1 MSRSSYKVKEMSET
15 VQTLIGKKVGQT
27 TFFEESGKATHV
39 TVLEVGPCVVIQKKT
54 QEKEGYNALQ
64 LGFAE
69 KKEKHIT
76 KALQGHFKKSGA
88 TSKKVLKEVRV
99 SDATLFQV
107 GQTLTVENLKNV
119 VHVDVTGISK
129 GKGFQGAVRRHNFK
143 GGRNSHGSMFHRAP
157 GGIGASSDPSRV
169 YPGSRMPGH
178 MGTQQNTVLNLSV
191 VKVDADNHL
200 LFVRGAVP
208 GANGGIVAVRP
219 SVKK

>member
-1 MSRSSYKVKEMSET
+1 MSET

-27 TFFEESGKATHV
+27 TVFEESGKATHV

-54 QEKEGYNALQ
+54 QEREGYNALQ
-64 LGFAE
+64 LGFSE
-69 KKEKHIT
+69 RKEKHTT

-88 TSKKVLKEVRV
+88 TPKRVLKEVRV
-99 SDATLFQV
+99 SDATPFQV

-119 VHVDVTGISK
+119 AYVDVTGVSK

-208 GANGGIVAVRP
+208 GADGGIVAVRP

>member
-1 MSRSSYKVKEMSET
+1 MSEN
-15 VQTLIGKKVGQT
+15 VKTLIGKKIGQT

-54 QEKEGYNALQ
+54 QDKEGYNALQ

-69 KKEKHIT
+69 KKEKHTT
-76 KALQGHFKKSGA
+76 KSLQGHFKKSGA
-88 TSKKVLKEVRV
+88 TPKRVLQEIRV
-99 SDATLFQV
+99 EDTAPYQV
-107 GQTLTVENLKNV
+107 GQTLTVENLKDV
-119 VHVDVTGISK
+119 TWVDVCGTTK
-129 GKGFQGAVRRHNFK
+129 GKGFQGVVRRHGFR

-169 YPGSRMPGH
+169 FPGTRMPGH
-178 MGTQQNTVLNLSV
+178 MGTDKNTVLNLRV

-200 LFVRGAVP
+200 LFVKGAVP
-208 GANGGIVAVRP
+208 GANGGIITVRP

>member
-1 MSRSSYKVKEMSET
+1 MSET

-27 TFFEESGKATHV
+27 TIFEESGKATHV
-39 TVLEVGPCVVIQKKT
+39 TVLEIGPCVVIQKKT

-64 LGFAE
+64 LGFSE
-69 KKEKHIT
+69 KKEKHTT

-88 TSKKVLKEVRV
+88 TPKRILKEVGV
-99 SDATLFQV
+99 EDAGLFQV
-107 GQTLTVENLKNV
+107 GQTLTVENMKDV
-119 VHVDVTGISK
+119 SWVDVTGVTK
-129 GKGFQGAVRRHNFK
+129 GKGFQGVVRRHGFR

-169 YPGSRMPGH
+169 YPGTRMPGH
-178 MGTQQNTVLNLSV
+178 MGTDQNTILNLKV
-191 VKVDADNHL
+191 VKIDADNNL

-208 GANGGIVAVRP
+208 GADGGIVTVRP

>member
-1 MSRSSYKVKEMSET
+1 MSES

-27 TFFEESGKATHV
+27 TIFEDSGKATHV
-39 TVLEVGPCVVIQKKT
+39 TVLEIGPCVVIQKKT

-64 LGFAE
+64 LGFSE
-69 KKEKHIT
+69 KKEKHTT

-88 TSKKVLKEVRV
+88 TPKRILKEVSV
-99 SDATLFQV
+99 EDAGLFQV
-107 GQTLTVENLKNV
+107 GQTLTVENMKDV
-119 VHVDVTGISK
+119 TWVDVTGVTK
-129 GKGFQGAVRRHNFK
+129 GKGFQGVVRRHGFR

-169 YPGSRMPGH
+169 YPGTRMPGH
-178 MGTQQNTVLNLSV
+178 MGTDQNTILNLKV
-191 VKVDADNHL
+191 VKIDADNNL

-208 GANGGIVAVRP
+208 GADGGIVTVRP

>member
-1 MSRSSYKVKEMSET
+1 MSEN
-15 VQTLIGKKVGQT
+15 VKTLIGKKIGQT

-54 QEKEGYNALQ
+54 QDKEGYNALQ

-69 KKEKHIT
+69 KKEKHTT
-76 KALQGHFKKSGA
+76 KAQQGHFKKSGA
-88 TSKKVLKEVRV
+88 TPKRVLQEIHVE
-99 SDATLFQV
+99 DTAPYQV
-107 GQTLTVENLKNV
+107 GQTLTVENLKDV
-119 VHVDVTGISK
+119 TWVDVTGTTK
-129 GKGFQGAVRRHNFK
+129 GKGFQGVVRRHGFR

-178 MGTQQNTVLNLSV
+178 MGTTKNTVLNLKV
-191 VKVDADNHL
+191 VKVDAENHL
-200 LFVRGAVP
+200 LFVKGAVP
-208 GANGGIVAVRP
+208 GANGGIITVRP

>member
-1 MSRSSYKVKEMSET
+1 MSEN
-15 VQTLIGKKVGQT
+15 VKTLIGKKIGQT

-54 QEKEGYNALQ
+54 QDKEGYNALQ

-69 KKEKHIT
+69 KKEKHTT
-76 KALQGHFKKSGA
+76 KAQQGHFKKSGA
-88 TSKKVLKEVRV
+88 TPKKVLQEVRV
-99 SDATLFQV
+99 EDTAPYQV
-107 GQTLTVENLKNV
+107 GQTLTVENLKDV
-119 VHVDVTGISK
+119 TWVDVIGVSK
-129 GKGFQGAVRRHNFK
+129 GKGFQGVVRRHGFA

-178 MGTQQNTVLNLSV
+178 MGTTKNTVLNLRV

-200 LFVRGAVP
+200 LFVKGAVP
-208 GANGGIVAVRP
+208 GANGGIITVRP